1 MGFLIGIG
9 VRFGAAAGWA
19 GGLFVGLV
27 AALIGGVLTRSLPDF
42 ALFLADSSLALGIV
56 LPVLFYR
63 SVQAA
68 AQNPEFRAL
77 VPRQADLNVIAAVGW
92 LSALGVG
99 IIFYMMPVTMAPI
112 LLNKGVTWAGISDWY
127 REVWLP
133 ILSWRLP
140 VAAILSGVFT
150 WIISRRVHT
159 NFKRT

>member
-63 SVQAA
+63 SVRPPPKTRNFARWC
-68 AQNPEFRAL
+68 RA
-77 VPRQADLNVIAAVGW
+77 
-92 LSALGVG
+92 
-99 IIFYMMPVTMAPI
+99 
-112 LLNKGVTWAGISDWY
+112 
-127 REVWLP
+127 
-133 ILSWRLP
+133 RL
-140 VAAILSGVFT
+140 I
-150 WIISRRVHT
+150 
-159 NFKRT
+159 